1 MNMNYEKIIEE
12 NESITVGQLLDSIS
26 GIDRNATLSMAP
38 LTFDRIKKRGD
49 NLYCLEFNEAC
60 VKSSEIIEDK
70 AGNKFR
76 TITFQQI
83 IREYPSSE

>member
-1 MNMNYEKIIEE
+1 MKNIEQIIEE
-12 NESITVGQLLDSIS
+12 NKSITVGHLMDNIS

-38 LTFDRIKKRGD
+38 LTFYRIKKRGD
-49 NLYCLEFNEAC
+49 NLYCLEFNEAII
-60 VKSSEIIEDK
+60 KSSEIVEDK
-70 AGNKFR
+70 AGNKWR